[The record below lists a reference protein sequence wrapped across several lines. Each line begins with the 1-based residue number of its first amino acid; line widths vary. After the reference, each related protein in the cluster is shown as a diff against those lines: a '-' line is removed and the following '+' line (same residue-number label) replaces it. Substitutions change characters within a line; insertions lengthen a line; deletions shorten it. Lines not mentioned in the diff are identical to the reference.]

1 MKTNIDIA
9 RECRA
14 KATPTIVQE
23 AAEAVPVAVFFQSD
37 DQLDTFAERI
47 RADERE
53 HCAAIAEQ
61 MTARSRK
68 IRAAL
73 NGVVAPDCPVAAAIR
88 NL

>member
-1 MKTNIDIA
+1 MTPVEFGK
-9 RECRA
+9 
-14 KATPTIVQE
+14 KALELACHYQNRCCDQAEIIE
-23 AAEAVPVAVFFQSD
+23 LFCMDAAIEP
-37 DQLDTFAERI
+37 ERI
-47 RADERE
+47 RAAERE
-53 HCAAIAEQ
+53 RCAAIAEQ